1 MQEVPIQELELE
13 DRFSTHLD
21 AERTATGADQDP
33 SEVSRDNDETS
44 NQDMQLPIEQQ
55 DT

>member
-21 AERTATGADQDP
+21 TEAEQDLFLANRGNKKINEAVGQGLVVEVLDQ
-33 SEVSRDNDETS
+33 EVE
-44 NQDMQLPIEQQ
+44 
-55 DT
+55 

>member
-21 AERTATGADQDP
+21 TEAEQD
-33 SEVSRDNDETS
+33 V
-44 NQDMQLPIEQQ
+44 MG
-55 DT
+55 